1 MPRHSVKS
9 RSLHMHDV
17 LLDCLETSP
26 CRILRAKSLRGL
38 LASRCRGLPL
48 HGDSLIIDLNN
59 IWRRLLKAPLS
70 FFLSFRLWSKNCSPC
85 SGRQGPAR
93 VGLLGNT
100 LYLSFFLSFRLW
112 REGLTLSPGV
122 SAQPVLGILGLYTP
136 QRSLAQGMTVGPLYN
151 TLYLSL
157 SLFQR
162 SRDPASTSALKA
174 PPKY

>member
-59 IWRRLLKAPLS
+59 IWRRLLKAPLLLLLTATPLHWGEAGAQPQAGRIRIS
-70 FFLSFRLWSKNCSPC
+70 QNCPRPRLLSICFHSSSSSHSCTHPSRGAL
-85 SGRQGPAR
+85 RQCRKLGPAR
-93 VGLLGNT
+93 SG
-100 LYLSFFLSFRLW
+100 R
-112 REGLTLSPGV
+112 RETR
-122 SAQPVLGILGLYTP
+122 QH
-136 QRSLAQGMTVGPLYN
+136 
-151 TLYLSL
+151 
-157 SLFQR
+157 
-162 SRDPASTSALKA
+162 STTI
-174 PPKY
+174 